1 MIHCKCFKIKCTP
14 LGTKSYFSSVLGGAG
29 EGEEEK
35 HAQKVLSVYWGKTA
49 LQSVVKAVDSRK

>member
-1 MIHCKCFKIKCTP
+1 MYTARNKELLLKCP
-14 LGTKSYFSSVLGGAG
+14 GGAG

-35 HAQKVLSVYWGKTA
+35 HEQKVLSVYWGKTA